1 MGSIILT
8 IFLDV
13 IKEEQD
19 KLVEKNVKYQTLQ
32 WFKGHLGI
40 FLSQKVLPKI
50 HHGLNTSWKPF
61 YRYLLTLY

>member
-32 WFKGHLGI
+32 
-40 FLSQKVLPKI
+40 
-50 HHGLNTSWKPF
+50 
-61 YRYLLTLY
+61 